1 MASRRVLEGD
11 KRGLGETG
19 EEVVSWEDR
28 FGGPST

>member
-19 EEVVSWEDR
+19 EVDLGALPREVL
-28 FGGPST
+28 